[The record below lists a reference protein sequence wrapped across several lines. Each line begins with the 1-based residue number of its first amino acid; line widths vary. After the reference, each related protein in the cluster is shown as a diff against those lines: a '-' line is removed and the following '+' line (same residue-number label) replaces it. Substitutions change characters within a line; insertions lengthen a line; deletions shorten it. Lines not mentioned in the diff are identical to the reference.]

1 MPITQS
7 RSTLWDPMNGSLPV
21 SSVHRIFQARILEW
35 IVAISYIRDL
45 PNSGIEPVSPS
56 LAGKFFTTE
65 PPGKPVFVN
74 INSFIEIYAY
84 AFVYIFSV
92 ATFQASVGELRPT
105 KQNIFLPGL
114 YREHFPTS
122 PLKEDH
128 RARRALIN
136 SHRLAEH
143 RCAEH

>member
-7 RSTLWDPMNGSLPV
+7 HPVLCDPVNGSLPV
-21 SSVHRIFQARILEW
+21 SSVCGIFQVRILEW
-35 IVAISYIRDL
+35 VVAISYIRDL
-45 PNSGIEPVSPS
+45 LNSGIEPVSPA

-74 INSFIEIYAY
+74 INSCIEIYAY

-105 KQNIFLPGL
+105 KPKIFFYLVFTENI
-114 YREHFPTS
+114 S
-122 PLKEDH
+122 QPL
-128 RARRALIN
+128 L
-136 SHRLAEH
+136 
-143 RCAEH
+143 